1 MTKPVK
7 NSSLLEHAE
16 FDKKVGI
23 VEYSDK
29 YGYPNEILKEE
40 QKKIALE
47 IERFEFGRNFDI

>member
-1 MTKPVK
+1 MDLEVVNHNIFFSNDKAIK

-29 YGYPNEILKEE
+29 YGDTLTK
-40 QKKIALE
+40 
-47 IERFEFGRNFDI
+47 F